1 MQRMDKIVLQRY
13 DNGILR
19 LFLMFT
25 YLYLYQ
31 FLEERLYE

>member
-25 YLYLYQ
+25 IYIN
-31 FLEERLYE
+31 F